1 MQERSHAANI
11 LHNLPPRP
19 LSEAGYHFAATDDT
33 MSGLVSHET
42 TYARDDIDMADAGP
56 ATAPP
61 RQRTFLHDD

>member
-1 MQERSHAANI
+1 MMQERSHPANF

-19 LSEAGYHFAATDDT
+19 LSEAGYHFADDT

-42 TYARDDIDMADAGP
+42 AYARDDIDMADAGP

-61 RQRTFLHDD
+61 RQRTFLNDD